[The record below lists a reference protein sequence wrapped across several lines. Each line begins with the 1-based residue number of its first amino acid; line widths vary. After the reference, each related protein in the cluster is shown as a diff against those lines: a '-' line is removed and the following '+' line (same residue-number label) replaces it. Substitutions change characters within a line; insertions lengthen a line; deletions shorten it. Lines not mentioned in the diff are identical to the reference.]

1 MANGIIYCSPN
12 IKVLTHYL
20 LPVLI
25 VAIATSIPRFLEMT
39 HAYNTAD
46 DVKDQLPKVGLLTH
60 TFTTITWQA
69 EKKSFV
75 IGQFFVSLQLQINVT
90 TIKMEY
96 NELRFDKQYIM
107 WYQNGA
113 KLLVTGKSSE
123 SCA

>member
-60 TFTTITWQA
+60 IYQDNMA
-69 EKKSFV
+69 SEKKSCV

>member
-1 MANGIIYCSPN
+1 MAS
-12 IKVLTHYL
+12 
-20 LPVLI
+20 
-25 VAIATSIPRFLEMT
+25 
-39 HAYNTAD
+39 
-46 DVKDQLPKVGLLTH
+46 
-60 TFTTITWQA
+60 

>member
-1 MANGIIYCSPN
+1 MANEIIYCSPN

-46 DVKDQLPKVGLLTH
+46 DVKDQLPKVGLPTH
-60 TFTTITWQA
+60 IYHDNMA
-69 EKKSFV
+69 SEKKSFV